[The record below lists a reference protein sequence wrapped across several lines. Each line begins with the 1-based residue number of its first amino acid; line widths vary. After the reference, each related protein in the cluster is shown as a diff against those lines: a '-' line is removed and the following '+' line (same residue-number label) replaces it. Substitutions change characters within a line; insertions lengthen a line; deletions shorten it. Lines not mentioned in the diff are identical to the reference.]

1 MKFSDYLKDSIVSI
15 IISICTY
22 LLLLFFM
29 FSFGFSKDMILIISI
44 IVFIGIISRIL
55 WEYFRKN
62 KFYKSLTEGTNQL
75 DKKYLIS
82 EIIEEPDFL
91 EGRIV
96 YDSLYESG
104 KAMNENID
112 IYRRN
117 TKELQ
122 EYLEL
127 WVHEIKLPVASLLLM
142 SHNDENAAK
151 YEKQVRKIDSYIENV
166 LYYARSEN
174 SAKDYIIKPVN
185 LGNAFRN
192 IAVKNRNDLQ
202 AMDVSI
208 SAEHLDIFVTSD
220 EKWLEFILN
229 QLLSNSMKYFSD
241 SRMPELTVFTEETA
255 DSIILHFKD
264 NGEGISSTD
273 LPYIFDKSYT
283 GENGRTHSRS
293 TGMGLYIVRNLCN
306 RLGHGISAE
315 SVKNE
320 FTDIIITFG
329 KNDHVKPV

>member
-1 MKFSDYLKDSIVSI
+1 MKFKDYIKDSIVSI
-15 IISICTY
+15 IISVCTY
-22 LLLLFFM
+22 LLMLFFM
-29 FSFGFSKDMILIISI
+29 NSFGLSRDMLLILSI
-44 IVFIGIISRIL
+44 IFFIGFISRIL
-55 WEYFRKN
+55 WEYLRKRR
-62 KFYKSLTEGTNQL
+62 FYKSLSDGISQL

-91 EGRIV
+91 EGRLI
-96 YDSLYESG
+96 YDVLYESG

-112 IYRRN
+112 SYRRN
-117 TKELQ
+117 TEELQ

-151 YEKQVRKIDSYIENV
+151 YEKQLRKIDSYIENV

-174 SAKDYIIKPVN
+174 SAKDYIIKSVN
-185 LGNAFRN
+185 LGNVFRN
-192 IAVKNRNDLQ
+192 TAVKNRNELQ

-208 SAEHLDIFVTSD
+208 STDNLDKCVTSD

-241 SRMPELTVFTEETA
+241 SRKPELSIFTEETA

-283 GENGRTHSRS
+283 GENGRNHSRS
-293 TGMGLYIVRNLCN
+293 TGMGLYIVKNLCN
-306 RLGHGISAE
+306 RLGHRISAE

-320 FTDIIITFG
+320 YTDIIIIFG
-329 KNDHVKPV
+329 KNDHVKPI